1 MGKPGNTCAQPPPEG
16 HPVATSENPRIQ
28 RHAGFTLV
36 ELMIVIAI
44 IGILLAIAVIN
55 FKQWNEK
62 YTVEANI
69 KEIYSILTK
78 ARNDAANSNTQV
90 RVTLAANQVST
101 HMDTDGDG
109 VVDAGEPTTTRPYP
123 RFTITFT
130 ASPLV
135 YDRRGITSDIQTI
148 RITGYSASSSPG
160 VDCIVVSRA
169 RINMGK
175 FTGGA
180 CAQQ

>member
-1 MGKPGNTCAQPPPEG
+1 MGASRNTRAQGAPRR
-16 HPVATSENPRIQ
+16 HPVATPRNARMQ
-28 RHAGFTLV
+28 GPAGFTLV
-36 ELMIVIAI
+36 ELMIVITI
-44 IGILLAIAVIN
+44 IGILLAIAIIN

-78 ARNDAANSNTQV
+78 ARNDAANSNTQM

-101 HMDTDGDG
+101 HMDADGDG
-109 VVDAGEPTTTRPYP
+109 VVDAGEPTTTRTYP
-123 RFTITFT
+123 RFTITFA
-130 ASPLV
+130 ASPIV

-148 RITGYSASSSPG
+148 SITGYAASSSPG

-169 RINMGK
+169 RVNLGIM
-175 FTGGA
+175 TGVT